1 MKILIADKSSPVCTR
16 ILTDAGHTVDVN
28 TGLSSEE
35 LKGIIG
41 DYHGLVVRSATKVT
55 ADILSAA
62 NQLKV
67 VGRAGT
73 GVDNIDLDAASQHDV
88 VVMNTPGGN
97 SNAVAEIVL
106 GQMLGLARSLYAA
119 CDSMKNKRWE
129 KKKFS
134 GTEIKGK
141 TLLLLGYGRVST
153 LLAQKCMALGMRVI
167 SHDPKIG
174 KNITDDLGIDIRAN
188 LESALPEADYISVH
202 LSKRENTLNYLDDR
216 EFALLKKGS
225 YLLNYARG
233 GIVNESAML
242 KALDNNTLAGA
253 ALDVFDVEPPT
264 DYSLIQ
270 HPKVIA
276 TPHVGAASAESQEN
290 VAAMVAEQFV
300 DFFTGNGARNVVN
313 P

>member
-1 MKILIADKSSPVCTR
+1 M
-16 ILTDAGHTVDVN
+16 
-28 TGLSSEE
+28 
-35 LKGIIG
+35 
-41 DYHGLVVRSATKVT
+41 
-55 ADILSAA
+55 
-62 NQLKV
+62 

-73 GVDNIDLDAASQHDV
+73 GVDNIDLESARKHDV

-106 GQMLGLARSLYAA
+106 GQMLGLARSLYFA
-119 CDSMKNKRWE
+119 CDSIKSGRWE

-134 GTEIKGK
+134 GSEIKGK
-141 TLLLLGYGRVST
+141 TLLLLGYGRIST
-153 LLAQKCMALGMRVI
+153 LLAQKCLALGMKVI
-167 SHDPKIG
+167 SHDPKIA
-174 KNITDDLGIDIRAN
+174 KNIIDEMGIEIRAD
-188 LESALPEADYISVH
+188 LESALPEADYISIH
-202 LSKRENTLNYLDDR
+202 LSKRANTLNYLNKG
-216 EFALLKKGS
+216 EFALIKEGA

-233 GIVNESAML
+233 GIVNEEAML
-242 KALDNNTLAGA
+242 TALNTNTLAGA

-270 HPKVIA
+270 HSKVIA

-300 DFFTGNGARNVVN
+300 DFFSGNGARNVVN